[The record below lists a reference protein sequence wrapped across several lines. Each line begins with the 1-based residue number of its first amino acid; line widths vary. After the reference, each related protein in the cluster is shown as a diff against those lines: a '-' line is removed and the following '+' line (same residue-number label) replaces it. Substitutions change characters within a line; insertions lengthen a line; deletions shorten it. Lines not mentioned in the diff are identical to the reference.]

1 MTKRKFDD
9 GATYIGPKHNTMEL
23 KKLLQYF
30 RQILQRRGCKIA
42 QFKQK
47 KVCSDYYFGLCKG
60 RCALDLD
67 AQQAQK
73 DLYYIVNFFKGNTGP
88 VETEIREK
96 IENAIQQQ
104 HFEWAAKLRDM
115 LLHMEQFTEKQTVV
129 LSQAN
134 SGYIAEIREVG
145 NWRVYVVLYLYQGKI
160 IDVIRQKISKD
171 DYEQDSLLTLLRVE
185 YGDLVE
191 KNDLYVSLSKSLKK
205 VDQEELKKFIDRC
218 FESFIA
224 TNAFQE

>member
-1 MTKRKFDD
+1 
-9 GATYIGPKHNTMEL
+9 MEL

-30 RQILQRRGCKIA
+30 RQILQRRSCKIT

-60 RCALDLD
+60 RCALDLNQEE
-67 AQQAQK
+67 AKQ
-73 DLYYIVNFFKGNTGP
+73 DLQYIVNFFKGNTGP
-88 VETEIREK
+88 VEKEIRQK
-96 IENAIQQQ
+96 IEDAIQQQ

-129 LSQAN
+129 LSESN
-134 SGYIAEIREVG
+134 SGYIAEIRDLG
-145 NWRVYVVLYLYQGKI
+145 NWRVYVVLYLYKGKI
-160 IDVIRQKISKD
+160 IDIIRQKISKD
-171 DYEQDSLLTLLRVE
+171 DYEQDSLLTLLRLE
-185 YGDLVE
+185 YGNLVE
-191 KNDLYVSLSKSLKK
+191 KNNLYISLSKPLKK
-205 VDQEELKKFIDRC
+205 TDNKELKNFIDRC